1 MYLVTKRAELLGLTS
16 RGTTSRLEYVL
27 KSLSLP
33 TETHIAPDILAAD
46 MAKSKHVKDGRI
58 QLALMKEI
66 GQGFLQEVTVEE
78 LAQYVR

>member
-1 MYLVTKRAELLGLTS
+1 
-16 RGTTSRLEYVL
+16 
-27 KSLSLP
+27 
-33 TETHIAPDILAAD
+33 
-46 MAKSKHVKDGRI
+46 MARSKHVKDGRI